1 MRHESILCNW
11 LIRHDL
17 HLVYSFYLFIVSYC
31 VCLSIL
37 PCLFAIRLLAW
48 PGTAGW
54 LHYELFFSHLLLLLS
69 VGVMKKP
76 RIWQSLESEVW
87 FTLQVSLFWGT
98 HAPWIH
104 AGYGLHSNIHRSPFS
119 ADNAVWQTDRQRDR
133 IVVAYTVLDACMQ
146 CVVL

>member
-1 MRHESILCNW
+1 MSIDIALPLC
-11 LIRHDL
+11 
-17 HLVYSFYLFIVSYC
+17 VSFIG
-31 VCLSIL
+31 
-37 PCLFAIRLLAW
+37 R
-48 PGTAGW
+48 GTAGW

-133 IVVAYTVLDACMQ
+133 IVVAYTVLDACSNASFCKNNWFVNTVSLSQ
-146 CVVL
+146 CCCYCRCLPSRQLL